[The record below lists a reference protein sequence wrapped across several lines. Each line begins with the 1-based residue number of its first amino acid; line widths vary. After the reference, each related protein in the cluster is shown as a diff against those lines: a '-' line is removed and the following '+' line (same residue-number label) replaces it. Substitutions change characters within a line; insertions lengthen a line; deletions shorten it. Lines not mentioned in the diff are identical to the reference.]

1 MTEVNQKPLSYLVRR
16 TKLNVDLRQVEP
28 DVRKNYQK
36 LSSHR
41 DKTRHG
47 LSSRPSNRANSYSI
61 ERRDL
66 NVNLRQTKPKIAF
79 VPSQKNKIP
88 DSANKGRNYIGTRWK
103 EDSLSISISVKPSET
118 KQNQKSPLH
127 PVERRKF
134 PIDLRQVR
142 PTVRQLHPRPNAFS
156 IVSTL
161 TSVPSY
167 QIARLIKN
175 QLSSSYAEFTRHW
188 PFFQLGPAFSRHVH
202 AGIQKRTRLLG
213 ERGREGG
220 KRRRKSTRK
229 RKEKGKTVNRCQSTV
244 VPEWSSEMAFGFPAA
259 SVAAAAPL
267 SASLLSIASAAFYVD
282 TWLHVCARESA
293 RQFFFSPRIDR
304 VTLYAFPP
312 PIPPGGRPFPT
323 TCTCSWNTRTRA
335 TAANAFA
342 GKCLPLTRYSHDYA
356 SILRVKGDS
365 KERDIFQFVWKWHD
379 FVMGSD
385 ELRSWVW
392 ACCAIVWNKGSC
404 CFFAMVRI
412 LVREEEF
419 KIFGLFGKEVSLL
432 KEISYEF

>member
-1 MTEVNQKPLSYLVRR
+1 MTEVNQKPLSYLVKR
-16 TKLNVDLRQVEP
+16 TKLNVDLHQVEP

-36 LSSHR
+36 LSSQR
-41 DKTRHG
+41 DKAQHR
-47 LSSRPSNRANSYSI
+47 LPSNRAKNY
-61 ERRDL
+61 
-66 NVNLRQTKPKIAF
+66 LR
-79 VPSQKNKIP
+79 
-88 DSANKGRNYIGTRWK
+88 TRSK
-103 EDSLSISISVKPSET
+103 EEISMSTSVKPSQRLPLYRVRRT
-118 KQNQKSPLH
+118 KFQIHLTKAEITL
-127 PVERRKF
+127 VLGRRKTRSRYRSLWNRVKQSKTRSRLYIQSKEENF
-134 PIDLRQVR
+134 RSTFAKSDQNNSILVLTHSPS
-142 PTVRQLHPRPNAFS
+142 FS
-156 IVSTL
+156 IASTL

-167 QIARLIKN
+167 QMARLIKN
-175 QLSSSYAEFTRHW
+175 PLSSSYAEFTSRW
-188 PFFQLGPAFSRHVH
+188 PFFQLRPAFSRHVH

-267 SASLLSIASAAFYVD
+267 SLLSIASAAFYVD

-356 SILRVKGDS
+356 SILRVKDDS

-385 ELRSWVW
+385 ELRNWVW

-404 CFFAMVRI
+404 CFFAMVRV

-419 KIFGLFGKEVSLL
+419 KIFGLFGKEVCLW

>member
-16 TKLNVDLRQVEP
+16 TELNVDLHQVEP
-28 DVRKNYQK
+28 DVRKNYQNV
-36 LSSHR
+36 SSY
-41 DKTRHG
+41 
-47 LSSRPSNRANSYSI
+47 LI

-79 VPSQKNKIP
+79 VPSRKNKIP
-88 DSANKGRNYIGTRWK
+88 DSSNKGRNYVGTRSK
-103 EDSLSISISVKPSET
+103 EDSLSIPISVKPSET
-118 KQNQKSPLH
+118 KQNQKSPLR

-142 PTVRQLHPRPNAFS
+142 PKQLHPRPNTFS
-156 IVSTL
+156 VASTL

-167 QIARLIKN
+167 RMARLIKN
-175 QLSSSYAEFTRHW
+175 PLSSSCAEFTRRW
-188 PFFQLGPAFSRHVH
+188 PFFQLRSAFSRHVH

-220 KRRRKSTRK
+220 KRRRKNTRK

-293 RQFFFSPRIDR
+293 RQFFFSPRVDR

-356 SILRVKGDS
+356 SILRVKDDS
-365 KERDIFQFVWKWHD
+365 KERDILQFVCKWHD

-385 ELRSWVW
+385 ELRSWLW
-392 ACCAIVWNKGSC
+392 ACCAIVRNKGSC

-412 LVREEEF
+412 LVREEEL